1 MSDIELHIDALRF
14 DDFDG
19 DAESVRAGVEKML
32 SIVATRLAKS
42 PVGKLPAKRI
52 ALAELEIGTFSAK
65 ELAAPGGAER
75 LADALY
81 SSLERNLV

>member
-1 MSDIELHIDALRF
+1 MSNIELQIDALSF

-19 DAESVRAGVEKML
+19 DAESVRAGVEKVL
-32 SIVATRLAKS
+32 GLVATRLAKS
-42 PVGKLPAKRI
+42 PVGKLPAKQI

-81 SSLERNLV
+81 ASLERNLV

>member
-1 MSDIELHIDALRF
+1 MSNIDLQIDALSF
-14 DDFDG
+14 DEFDG

-32 SIVATRLAKS
+32 SMVATRLAKS

-52 ALAELEIGTFSAK
+52 ALSELELGTFSAK

-81 SSLERNLV
+81 ASLERNLV